1 MPKKIE
7 QTPEQIKLYNELKLL
22 VKKANQRLLRVERLT
37 GLKGSFAS
45 KQLYD
50 YLNSS
55 NIQAISE
62 LGRLKLSKKDTVT
75 KLIAIRTAV
84 NQFLETDESRISG
97 VKKLIKTY
105 SEKVGKPI
113 SYEQASAFYIS
124 GRNYTWIYEYLTKSE
139 FWDFVKVTREN
150 DWNKDTF
157 IEQIR
162 MLKDELNDESLTN
175 DLEALYYYVME

>member
-7 QTPEQIKLYNELKLL
+7 QTSEQKKLYNELKLL
-22 VKKANQRLLRVERLT
+22 VKKANQRLLRLERLT
-37 GLKGSFAS
+37 GLKGSFAG

-50 YLNSS
+50 YLNAS

-62 LGRLKLSKKDTVT
+62 LGRIKLSKNYTVF

-84 NQFLETDESRISG
+84 NQFLEPDASTVSG
-97 VKKLIKTY
+97 VKKIVKEY
-105 SEKVGKPI
+105 SEKAGKPI
-113 SYEQASAFYIS
+113 NYKQASTLYIA

-139 FWDFVKVTREN
+139 FWDFVKVAKEN
-150 DWNKDTF
+150 NWNKDTF

-175 DLEALYYYVME
+175 DLEALYYYVMG

>member
-62 LGRLKLSKKDTVT
+62 LGRVKLSKKDTLT

-84 NQFLETDESRISG
+84 NQFLETDESRLAG
-97 VKKLIKTY
+97 VKKLVKTY
-105 SEKVGKPI
+105 SEKAGKPI
-113 SYEQASAFYIS
+113 NYQQASALYIA

-139 FWDFVKVTREN
+139 FWDFVKVAREN
-150 DWNKDTF
+150 NWNKDTF

>member
-62 LGRLKLSKKDTVT
+62 LGRIKLSKKDILT
-75 KLIAIRTAV
+75 KLIAIKTAV
-84 NQFLETDESRISG
+84 NKFLETDESRVAG
-97 VKKLIKTY
+97 VKKLVKTY
-105 SEKVGKPI
+105 SENAGKHI
-113 SYEQASAFYIS
+113 SYEQASILYIA
-124 GRNYTWIYEYLTKSE
+124 RKYTWIYEYLTKSE
-139 FWDFVKVTREN
+139 FWDFVKVAREN
-150 DWNKDTF
+150 NWNKDTF

-162 MLKDELNDESLTN
+162 MLKDELNDESLTAY
-175 DLEALYYYVME
+175 LEELYYYVMG